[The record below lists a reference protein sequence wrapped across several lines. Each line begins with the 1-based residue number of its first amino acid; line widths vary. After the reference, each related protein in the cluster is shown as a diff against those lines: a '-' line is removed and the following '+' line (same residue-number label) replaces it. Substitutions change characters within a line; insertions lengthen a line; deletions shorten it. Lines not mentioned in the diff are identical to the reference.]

1 VIDFHCHLDLFP
13 NPATVV
19 QECHSRGVY
28 VLSVTTVPSAWEGTN
43 ALALGKTR
51 IRTALGLHPQLAHER
66 EPELVMFERLLP
78 KARYVGEVGLDGA
91 PEFRA
96 HWKIQVRV
104 FTRVLELCESVGGR
118 VLSIHSR
125 RAASPVLDSLHTHPG
140 AGVPILH
147 WFSGTHRELKRA
159 IDLGCWF
166 SVGPAML
173 LSERGRSLVAMMPRE
188 RVLTETDAPFAQLE
202 GRPALPWDARSAAT
216 LLEAFW
222 GADVETILADNLRRL
237 GRLAAD
243 SAP

>member
-1 VIDFHCHLDLFP
+1 
-13 NPATVV
+13 
-19 QECHSRGVY
+19 
-28 VLSVTTVPSAWEGTN
+28 
-43 ALALGKTR
+43 
-51 IRTALGLHPQLAHER
+51 
-66 EPELVMFERLLP
+66 MFERLLP

-96 HWKIQVRV
+96 HWNIQVRV
-104 FTRVLELCESVGGR
+104 FTRVLELCENVGGR

-125 RAASPVLDSLHTHPG
+125 RAASQVLDSLQTHPD

-173 LSERGRSLVAMMPRE
+173 LSERGRSLVAMMPHE

-202 GRPALPWDARSAAT
+202 GRAALPWDAGTAT
-216 LLEAFW
+216 ALLERVW
-222 GADVETILADNLRRL
+222 GAPADVETILEDNLRRL
-237 GRLAAD
+237 GELATN
-243 SAP
+243 SAL